1 MKTKLEREAE
11 IALDVKKAKRERS
24 EAEHSKA

>member
-1 MKTKLEREAE
+1 MKTELEREAE
-11 IALDVKKAKRERS
+11 ITLDVKKAKRERA

>member
-1 MKTKLEREAE
+1 MKTEQEREAE
-11 IALDVKKAKRERS
+11 IALDVKKAKRERA